1 MGKKIRNAARGQEC
15 TLRLDGCARFPDT
28 VVLAHLPC
36 RDKGMGLKSP
46 DWWSVFACH
55 LCHDALDRR
64 RPTAM
69 TQNVILERMLAGL
82 YETQKILIQKGL
94 LSYDDD

>member
-15 TLRLDGCARFPDT
+15 TLRLDGCARYPDT
-28 VVLAHLPC
+28 VILAHLPS
-36 RDKGMGLKSP
+36 RKKGMGIKSP

-55 LCHDALDRR
+55 LCHDAIDRR

-69 TQNVILERMLAGL
+69 SRELILERLLAGVF
-82 YETQKILIQKGL
+82 ETHEILIRQGL